1 METSQVDSLISDEAL
16 FLDNHCVN
24 GRPNLT
30 IQDVVSR
37 LKQTRNVDLFPGNL
51 EQGWD
56 VTFLIPKKNQ
66 KIITQHAKMTN

>member
-1 METSQVDSLISDEAL
+1 MDSLISDEAL
-16 FLDNHCVN
+16 VLDNHCVN

-51 EQGWD
+51 E
-56 VTFLIPKKNQ
+56 
-66 KIITQHAKMTN
+66 